1 MFACVCA
8 HRGQKK
14 KDTMIVSCQLGA
26 VNRTQVLCKNNKCS
40 ELLSH
45 LSSPS
50 SSIYN
55 KVSPYPI
62 SWPSTCHRDQAG
74 LKLVV
79 VLLPLPPE
87 HHSSWL

>member
-14 KDTMIVSCQLGA
+14 NDTVIVSCQLGA
-26 VNRTQVLCKNNKCS
+26 VNRTQVLCKYS

-55 KVSPYPI
+55 KVSPYSI

-79 VLLPLPPE
+79 VLLPLPPK
-87 HHSSWL
+87 HHSSWI